1 MRVFALKFFDD
12 FLLGLDNEDQADSE
26 ENVRPPC
33 YANLNFEILKETYG
47 GKVHYII
54 KYVFHK
60 IIEYIFKRIES
71 ERFDLAFS
79 NTKIYTF
86 SSRI

>member
-1 MRVFALKFFDD
+1 M
-12 FLLGLDNEDQADSE
+12 
-26 ENVRPPC
+26 
-33 YANLNFEILKETYG
+33 
-47 GKVHYII
+47 I

-71 ERFDLAFS
+71 ERLDLAFS